1 MALSLKRHD
10 TINIE
15 IEKKVISLLK
25 DGWTENEVVAL
36 LKMKQVGKRRI
47 TEERII
53 YAIANVSKDSS
64 VVCDYCKRVL
74 VPEIKEL
81 IETKHT
87 VGQIHEIMNKNHY
100 QILVDEALC
109 MSLSGLYLV

>member
-25 DGWTENEVVAL
+25 DGWTENEVVVL
-36 LKMKQVGKRRI
+36 LKKKQVGK
-47 TEERII
+47 ERII
-53 YAIANVSKDSS
+53 YAIANVSKDYS
-64 VVCDYCKRVL
+64 VVCDYCERVL

-109 MSLSGLYLV
+109 MSLSDLYLI